1 MEDDEIEETMRSMF
15 RMTFCGSC
23 TRAVFCRIGF
33 AASVV
38 CMFLCSFLQYVDT
51 LEHSFEDPT
60 VDPSAILARL
70 TDLFISGGALAS
82 APFLCLFTQ
91 YPLLGR
97 LDSLLV
103 GCACLDAAKRN
114 QRSLRKN
121 APYLGSF
128 IVGVALR
135 FVAERCLYGG
145 TWPARVIGMHGAA
158 VFRTMTFAFSIAAL
172 LVVARLLQALGD
184 IMVILIDSYGSR
196 SVFGLAD
203 PVELRRD
210 WNVMQAKCRQ
220 ATIRCEPYIAILV
233 VTVTLCMTTSLLAP
247 ASASPGQLR
256 DFWGLIF
263 TMPLAIITMRF
274 FVRAAEVTALCRR
287 IPSLLSSSDA
297 MTMEADERFLLVH
310 HIQISNPGFYVRE
323 VIIST
328 SMLMKTGHIMLVAA
342 SAILSRYV
350 ISDI

>member
-158 VFRTMTFAFSIAAL
+158 VFRTMTFAFATAILTVLACLFRAL
-172 LVVARLLQALGD
+172 AD
-184 IMVILIDSYGSR
+184 IMVISVDSYGCR
-196 SVFGLAD
+196 SVFGMAD
-203 PVELRRD
+203 PEDLRKE
-210 WNVMQAKCRQ
+210 WNIMQAQFKK
-220 ATIRCEPYIAILV
+220 AAGRCEPCIAVLV
-233 VTVTLCMTTSLLAP
+233 VTATLCVVTSLLAP
-247 ASASPGQLR
+247 GIASHGQR
-256 DFWGLIF
+256 NDFWVLIF
-263 TMPLAIITMRF
+263 ITPLALVTMSF
-274 FVRAAEVTALCRR
+274 FARAAEVTARCRR
-287 IPSLLSSSDA
+287 MPSLVSLSDA
-297 MTMEADERFLLVH
+297 KTMRADERFYLVQ
-310 HIQISNPGFYVRE
+310 HIRFSDPGFYVRG
-323 VIIST
+323 VAISHG
-328 SMLMKTGHIMLVAA
+328 MLVKTGHLLFVAA
-342 SAILSRYV
+342 SAILSRY
-350 ISDI
+350 IIADT